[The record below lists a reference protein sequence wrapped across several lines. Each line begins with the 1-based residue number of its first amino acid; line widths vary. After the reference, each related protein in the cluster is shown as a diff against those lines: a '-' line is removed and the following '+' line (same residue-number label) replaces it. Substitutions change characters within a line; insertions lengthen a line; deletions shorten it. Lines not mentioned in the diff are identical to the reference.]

1 MPFASRLIR
10 RRLLEVVV
18 SDAPDKD
25 QQTEA
30 PTQKRKDDAVKEGDV
45 LASKE
50 LATAVMMIA
59 GAAWVMGLG
68 TWFFSASKMLLKSG
82 LSLDLSD
89 PDHFEP
95 LDALL
100 VPLGQVALPFAG
112 LLLLT
117 LVAAFAAPAMLGSF
131 GFRGKAMAP
140 KASRM
145 NPLTGLKRIFGTQ
158 GLIELFKATAK
169 VAVLGYAGYWII
181 SGEIAS
187 LPGLAAADPAV
198 AVGIIGQKTVFTI
211 SILTA
216 GLALIAFVDVPI
228 QWFQRNRKLRM
239 TKQQMKEEMRQ
250 SDGAPELK
258 QAIRARQQEVMMS
271 SARKGMADA
280 NVVLTNPTH
289 FAVALR
295 YRPGA
300 DAAPVVVARGRGDV
314 ALAIKAMAVEKNV
327 VTLEYPQLTRAIYFT
342 TRTGKAVSE
351 DLFVAVAAILA
362 FVFRL
367 ESASGQNMPKPF
379 VEVPAA
385 KRFDQD
391 GRKMA

>member
-1 MPFASRLIR
+1 MPFVSRSIRHKASA
-10 RRLLEVVV
+10 VAV

-50 LATAVMMIA
+50 LAAAVMMIA
-59 GAAWVMGLG
+59 GTVWVMALG
-68 TWFFSASKMLLKSG
+68 TWFFSASKTLLKGG

-89 PDHFEP
+89 PDHFDP
-95 LDALL
+95 LNALL
-100 VPLGQVALPFAG
+100 WPLAQVAVPFAG

-117 LVAAFAAPAMLGSF
+117 LVAAFAAPAMLGSL
-131 GFRGKAMAP
+131 GMRGKAMAP
-140 KASRM
+140 KGSRI
-145 NPLTGLKRIFGTQ
+145 NPLSGLKRIFGPQ

-169 VAVLGYAGYWII
+169 VCVLGYAGYWII
-181 SGEIAS
+181 SGDVAS

-198 AVGIIGQKTVFTI
+198 AVGIIGQKLVFTVA
-211 SILTA
+211 ILTG
-216 GLALIAFVDVPI
+216 GLALIALVDVPI
-228 QWFQRNRKLRM
+228 QWLQRNRKLRM

-258 QAIRARQQEVMMS
+258 QAIRARQHEVMMS

-295 YRPGA
+295 YRPGS
-300 DAAPVVVARGRGDV
+300 DAAPVLVARGRGDV
-314 ALAIKAMAVEKNV
+314 ALAIKAMAAENNV
-327 VTLEYPQLTRAIYFT
+327 PTLEYPQLTRAIYFT

-351 DLFVAVAAILA
+351 DLYVAVAAILA

-367 ESASGQNMPKPF
+367 ESAFGQNVPKPS
-379 VEVPAA
+379 VDVPET

-391 GRKMA
+391 GRRTA

>member
-1 MPFASRLIR
+1 M
-10 RRLLEVVV
+10 

-50 LATAVMMIA
+50 LATAVMMVA
-59 GAAWVMGLG
+59 GAAWMLGLG
-68 TWFFSASKMLLKSG
+68 AWFFSASKALLKGG
-82 LSLDLSD
+82 LSLDLSN

-95 LDALL
+95 LDAI
-100 VPLGQVALPFAG
+100 VWPLAQVAVPFAG
-112 LLLLT
+112 LLLLSV
-117 LVAAFAAPAMLGSF
+117 VAAFAAPAMLGSL
-131 GFRGKAMAP
+131 GMRGKAMAP
-140 KASRM
+140 KASRI
-145 NPLTGLKRIFGTQ
+145 NPLSGLKRIFGMQ

-169 VAVLGYAGYWII
+169 VIVLGYAGYWVI

-187 LPGLAAADPAV
+187 LPGLASADPAAAVDMIGTKLLFTV
-198 AVGIIGQKTVFTI
+198 A
-211 SILTA
+211 ILTG
-216 GLALIAFVDVPI
+216 GLVLIALVDVPI
-228 QWFQRNRKLRM
+228 QWLQRTKKLRM
-239 TKQQMKEEMRQ
+239 TKQQLKEEMRQ

-280 NVVLTNPTH
+280 DVVLTNPTH

-295 YRPGA
+295 YKPGR
-300 DAAPVVVARGRGDV
+300 DAAPVVVARGRGEV
-314 ALAIKAMAVEKNV
+314 AQAIKAIAAENGI
-327 VTLEYPQLTRAIYFT
+327 VTLEYPQLARAIYFT
-342 TRTGKAVSE
+342 TRTGKTVSE
-351 DLFVAVAAILA
+351 DLYVAVAAILA

-367 ESASGQNMPKPF
+367 ESSLAQNMPKPT
-379 VEVPAA
+379 VEVPEG

-391 GRKMA
+391 GRRTA

>member
-1 MPFASRLIR
+1 MA
-10 RRLLEVVV
+10 
-18 SDAPDKD
+18 DAPDKD

-45 LASKE
+45 LASRE

-59 GAAWVMGLG
+59 GTAWIIGLG
-68 TWFFSASKMLLKSG
+68 AWFFSASKMLLKRG

-95 LDALL
+95 LDGLL
-100 VPLGQVALPFAG
+100 VPLGQVAMPFAG

-117 LVAAFAAPAMLGSF
+117 LIAALAAPAMLGSL
-131 GFRGKAMAP
+131 GMRGKAMAP
-140 KASRM
+140 KASRID
-145 NPLTGLKRIFGTQ
+145 PLAGLKRMFGTH

-169 VAVLGYAGYWII
+169 VCVLGYAGYWII
-181 SGEIAS
+181 SGEVAT

-198 AVGIIGQKTVFTI
+198 AVGMIGQKIMFTI
-211 SILTA
+211 AVLTA
-216 GLALIAFVDVPI
+216 GLTLIAFVDVPI
-228 QWFQRNRKLRM
+228 QWLQRNRKLRM
-239 TKQQMKEEMRQ
+239 TKQQMKEELRQ

-258 QAIRARQQEVMMS
+258 QAIRARQQEVAMS

-295 YRPGA
+295 YRPGT
-300 DAAPVVVARGRGDV
+300 DAAPIVVARGRGDV
-314 ALAIKAMAVEKNV
+314 ALAIKAMAAEKNV

-342 TRTGKAVSE
+342 TRTGRAVSE
-351 DLFVAVAAILA
+351 DLYVAVAAILA

-367 ESASGQNMPKPF
+367 ENASGQNVPKPF
-379 VEVPAA
+379 VEVPMA

-391 GRKMA
+391 GHRTA